1 MCIIVCVCVCVCMIG
16 EEVVR
21 VCGGDVAGECG
32 GCGECPTP
40 QVGQGPPADTAPVE
54 QVHHMYNLQLQICA
68 RVFDCCYTEYVHT
81 YSIYVQY
88 NGNCNCNPL

>member
-1 MCIIVCVCVCVCMIG
+1 MIG

-54 QVHHMYNLQLQICA
+54 QVHMYICMYNLQLICA
-68 RVFDCCYTEYVHT
+68 GVFDCCYTEYLQ
-81 YSIYVQY
+81 YIYTVQWQ
-88 NGNCNCNPL
+88 LQL